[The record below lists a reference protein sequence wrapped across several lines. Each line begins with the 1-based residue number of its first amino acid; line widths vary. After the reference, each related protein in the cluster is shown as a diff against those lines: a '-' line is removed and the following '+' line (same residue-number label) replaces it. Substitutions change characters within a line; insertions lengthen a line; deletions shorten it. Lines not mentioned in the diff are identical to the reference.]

1 MAGRV
6 TLVKV
11 CSSQARRGLASRA
24 RRVVVLL
31 LLQSLM
37 SVTLFLP
44 RPVAAEA
51 VKGTATAAVENGF
64 ARLVFSLGNDVEAQ
78 VRAANNIVVI
88 SFDRPVDLNVD
99 HLREGA
105 SDYIG
110 AARRDPDGK
119 AIRIALARRVT
130 THSMLAGDKL
140 FVDLL
145 PDSWSGLPPGLPR
158 EVIEDLARRARD
170 AEKKLRQEHP
180 ADRDRKPALIRV
192 RVATQPTF
200 TRYMF
205 QLSESVSVTADNR
218 KDKLTLSFN
227 GMLNFDLADA
237 KAALPASLQSIDS
250 ELDQDTATVR
260 FAFRGKVDVRTFR
273 EDNNYVVDIGSTEG
287 KDGRPQDGKPAD
299 QLAALA
305 ADLMVRKASPPVA
318 TEPPQTVSAKAAA
331 GAAERP
337 QTAPAKAAAGAS
349 DPKRSPVTAAAP
361 RQNARSAPASEE
373 KVVPVAAPETAAPEA
388 SVPAPALPA
397 RAPAAPTPAAPAA
410 VSAGAND
417 PVPLPTEASR
427 GQTASPSPDALAG
440 QSASEPPADVTTV
453 PADPNSTVKVLL
465 KMQGEN
471 LSLRVPFASPTPA
484 AVFRRADMLWLV
496 FDTNADI
503 NVTELANDP
512 GHNIKSATVTPQP
525 DGSIVRIKLERPRL
539 IGVVT
544 EGNTWVIN
552 IGSQITDRTR
562 ALAVVREGTT
572 SSRATASVMVA
583 DPRRV
588 HRLEDPDVGDT
599 LWAVTALAPVRGFI
613 NGQEF
618 VEFRMLTSVQGIVVQ
633 PLADDL
639 SVGVSSDRV
648 TVTRPAGLTLSG
660 LLLQPGLQSQ
670 QASGDGGPNVVNPD
684 LWSVDRKEEF
694 RKRESQLLFSAA
706 KATESQRLAARVD
719 LARFY
724 LAWEMTA
731 EAKGVLDVAIK
742 DNPPSAAD
750 PIPLVLRAVANVMME
765 RPQEALKDLANPIVG
780 NQFDAPLWRAWA
792 YSRLGR
798 WAEAE
803 EGFRD
808 VDARIAGLPAELQRR
823 VLRENVR
830 VALGIGDVAG
840 AVNAMHEFEILGVPR
855 EWEPIVA
862 VYNGKVAEQLGR
874 AKDALQSYQLA
885 ADSSDRRAAAQ
896 GQLSAIKLKNA
907 LGQLPRNDAI
917 DSLETLTTIWR
928 GDDTEVE
935 ALKLLAHL
943 YTQEGRYRDAFHVMR
958 IAVMAH
964 SDSEIT
970 RAIQDEAAETFEAIF
985 LADRGDALPP
995 IDALALFYD
1004 FRDLTPIGR
1013 RGDEMI
1019 RRLADRLVA
1028 FDLLD
1033 QAAELLQYQVDHR
1046 LQGAARAQVAMRLAV
1061 IYLMNH
1067 KPEDA
1072 FATLRATR
1080 VENVSSEMRQQRLLI
1095 ESRALSDLGRYDLAL
1110 EIIANIGGAES
1121 GRLRSDILWT
1131 AHRWREAA
1139 EQIELNYGD
1148 RWRELATLNELE
1160 RSDILRAA
1168 AGYALGEDMLGL
1180 ARFRERYAA
1189 KMGEGPDHRSFDV
1202 ITEPVDASGADFR
1215 AAAHAVAAVDTLSGF
1230 LRDMRA
1236 RYPETTNSLPPRT
1249 APAQS
1254 PIRG

>member
-11 CSSQARRGLASRA
+11 CSSYARRGLAARA
-24 RRVVVLL
+24 RRIAVLL
-31 LLQSLM
+31 LLQSLIL
-37 SVTLFLP
+37 VTLFLP
-44 RPVAAEA
+44 RPAAAEA

-64 ARLVFSLGNDVEAQ
+64 ARLIFSLGNDVEAQ

-88 SFDRPVDLNVD
+88 SFDQPVDLNVD

-119 AIRIALARRVT
+119 AVRIALARRVAM
-130 THSMLAGDKL
+130 HSMLAGDKL

-170 AEKKLRQEHP
+170 AEKKLRLEHP
-180 ADRDRKPALIRV
+180 VDRDRKPTLIRV

-200 TRYMF
+200 TRYLF
-205 QLSESVSVTADNR
+205 QLPEPIGVAADNR
-218 KDKLTLSFN
+218 KDKLTLTFN

-237 KAALPASLQSIDS
+237 KAALPAALQSIDS
-250 ELDQDTATVR
+250 ELEQDTARVR

-273 EDNNYVVDIGSTEG
+273 EDNSYVVDIGSAEG
-287 KDGRPQDGKPAD
+287 KDGRPRDGKPAD

-305 ADLMVRKASPPVA
+305 ADLMVRKGSPPA
-318 TEPPQTVSAKAAA
+318 DPEPPQTV
-331 GAAERP
+331 
-337 QTAPAKAAAGAS
+337 PAKAASGAS
-349 DPKRSPVTAAAP
+349 DPKRAPVMAAAS
-361 RQNARSAPASEE
+361 RQNVRSVPATSEE
-373 KVVPVAAPETAAPEA
+373 NVVPVAAPEAAAPEA
-388 SVPAPALPA
+388 SIPAPPPPI
-397 RAPAAPTPAAPAA
+397 RAPAAPAPVA
-410 VSAGAND
+410 VAAGASG
-417 PVPLPTEASR
+417 PLPTEAAPSP
-427 GQTASPSPDALAG
+427 GPAASPSPNALADPP
-440 QSASEPPADVTTV
+440 ASEPPADVTTT
-453 PADPNSTVKVLL
+453 PADPNSTIKVLL

-503 NVTELANDP
+503 KVTELANDP
-512 GHNIKSATVTPQP
+512 GHNIKSATVTPRS
-525 DGSIVRIKLERPRL
+525 DGSIVRIKLERPKL

-599 LWAVTALAPVRGFI
+599 LWVVTALAPVRGFI

-618 VEFRMLTSVQGIVVQ
+618 VEFRMLTSVQGVVVQ

-639 SVGVSSDRV
+639 SVGLSSDRV

-670 QASGDGGPNVVNPD
+670 QASGDDGPNVVNPD

-724 LAWEMTA
+724 LTWGMTA

-765 RPQEALKDLANPIVG
+765 RPQEALKDLANPMVG
-780 NQFDAPLWRAWA
+780 NQFDAPLWRALA
-792 YSRLGR
+792 YSGLGR
-798 WAEAE
+798 WADAE

-808 VDARIAGLPAELQRR
+808 VDARIARLPAELQRR
-823 VLRENVR
+823 VLREIVR
-830 VALGIGDVAG
+830 VALGVGDMAG
-840 AVNAMHEFEILGVPR
+840 AVNAMHEFEILGVPP
-855 EWEPIVA
+855 EWEPIMA
-862 VYNGKVAEQLGR
+862 VYTGKVAERLGR
-874 AKDALQSYQLA
+874 TKDALQSYQLA

-896 GQLSAIKLKNA
+896 GQLSEIKLKNA

-917 DSLETLTTIWR
+917 DKLETLTTVWR
-928 GDDTEVE
+928 GDDTEIE

-943 YTQEGRYRDAFHVMR
+943 YTEDGRYRDAFHIMR
-958 IAVMAH
+958 IAIMAH
-964 SDSEIT
+964 PDSEIT
-970 RAIQDEAAETFEAIF
+970 RAIQDEAAETFENIF

-1028 FDLLD
+1028 VDLLD

-1046 LQGAARAQVAMRLAV
+1046 LQGAARAQVATRLAV

-1067 KPEDA
+1067 KPDDA

-1080 VENVSSEMRQQRLLI
+1080 VEDVSSEMRQQRLLI

-1121 GRLRSDILWT
+1121 GRLHSDILWT
-1131 AHRWREAA
+1131 AHRWGAAA
-1139 EQIELNYGD
+1139 ERIELNYGD
-1148 RWRELATLNELE
+1148 RWKELAPLNELE

-1236 RYPETTNSLPPRT
+1236 RYPETTNALPPKT
-1249 APAQS
+1249 VPAQS

>member
-1 MAGRV
+1 M
-6 TLVKV
+6 
-11 CSSQARRGLASRA
+11 
-24 RRVVVLL
+24 
-31 LLQSLM
+31 
-37 SVTLFLP
+37 
-44 RPVAAEA
+44 
-51 VKGTATAAVENGF
+51 ATAVVENGF
-64 ARLVFSLGNDVEAQ
+64 ARLVLSLGNDVEAQ

-88 SFDRPVDLNVD
+88 SFDQPVDLNVD

-105 SDYIG
+105 SDYVG

-119 AIRIALARRVT
+119 AVRIALARRVT
-130 THSMLAGDKL
+130 VHSMLAGDKL

-158 EVIEDLARRARD
+158 EVIEDLARRARE
-170 AEKKLRQEHP
+170 AEKKLRQERP
-180 ADRDRKPALIRV
+180 VDRDRKPALIRV

-205 QLSESVSVTADNR
+205 QLPEPISVTADNR
-218 KDKLTLSFN
+218 KDKLTLTFN

-273 EDNNYVVDIGSTEG
+273 EDNSYVVDIGSAEG
-287 KDGRPQDGKPAD
+287 KDGRPQDGKPAG

-305 ADLMVRKASPPVA
+305 ADLMVRKASAPA
-318 TEPPQTVSAKAAA
+318 DTEPPRAV
-331 GAAERP
+331 
-337 QTAPAKAAAGAS
+337 PAKAATGAS
-349 DPKRSPVTAAAP
+349 DPKRPPVTAAAP
-361 RQNARSAPASEE
+361 RQNARSAPAASEE

-388 SVPAPALPA
+388 SIPAPAPPA
-397 RAPAAPTPAAPAA
+397 RTPAAPAAPAA
-410 VSAGAND
+410 VSAGASD
-417 PVPLPTEASR
+417 PVPLPTEAAPSP
-427 GQTASPSPDALAG
+427 GQTASPSPNALAE
-440 QSASEPPADVTTV
+440 QPASEPDVTTA
-453 PADPNSTVKVLL
+453 PADPNSTIKVLL

-503 NVTELANDP
+503 KVAELANDP
-512 GHNIKSATVTPQP
+512 SHNIKSATVTPQS
-525 DGSIVRIKLERPRL
+525 DGSIVRIRLERPKL

-599 LWAVTALAPVRGFI
+599 LWAVTALAPVRGFV

-618 VEFRMLTSVQGIVVQ
+618 VEFRMLASVQGVVVQ

-648 TVTRPAGLTLSG
+648 IVTRPAGLTLSG

-670 QASGDGGPNVVNPD
+670 QASGDGPNVVNPD

-724 LAWEMTA
+724 LAWGMSA

-765 RPQEALKDLANPIVG
+765 RPQEALKDLANPTVA
-780 NQFDAPLWRAWA
+780 NQFDAPLWRALA
-792 YSRLGR
+792 YSGLGR
-798 WAEAE
+798 WADAE

-808 VDARIAGLPAELQRR
+808 VDARIARLPAELQRR
-823 VLRENVR
+823 VLREIVR
-830 VALGIGDVAG
+830 VALGVGDVAG
-840 AVNAMHEFEILGVPR
+840 AVNAMHEFEILGVPH

-862 VYNGKVAEQLGR
+862 VYNGKVAERLGH
-874 AKDALQSYQLA
+874 AKDALESYQLA

-896 GQLSAIKLKNA
+896 GQLSEIKLKNA

-917 DSLETLTTIWR
+917 DKLETLTTIWR
-928 GDDTEVE
+928 GDDTEIE

-943 YTQEGRYRDAFHVMR
+943 YTQEDRYRDAFHIMR

-964 SDSEIT
+964 PDSEIT
-970 RAIQDEAAETFEAIF
+970 RAIQDEAAETFENIF
-985 LADRGDALPP
+985 LADRSDALPP

-1028 FDLLD
+1028 VDLLD

-1046 LQGAARAQVAMRLAV
+1046 LEGAARAQVATRLAV

-1067 KPEDA
+1067 KPDDA

-1080 VENVSSEMRQQRLLI
+1080 VEDVSSEMRQQRLLI

-1148 RWRELATLNELE
+1148 RWKELAPLNELE

-1189 KMGEGPDHRSFDV
+1189 KMGEGPDHRSFEV

-1236 RYPETTNSLPPRT
+1236 RYPETTNSPPPKT
-1249 APAQS
+1249 IPAQS